1 MQHTSY
7 ILEKLH
13 NCFELLLRWQKMELE
28 GDSSNHSDA
37 PHGGLGASEITSP
50 PKNVPVVLRLHLPD
64 IWAALDVL
72 AH

>member
-1 MQHTSY
+1 MA
-7 ILEKLH
+7 
-13 NCFELLLRWQKMELE
+13 KMGLE

-50 PKNVPVVLRLHLPD
+50 PENVPVVLRLHLPD